1 MSLHSSSSGG
11 RKVLRANTPATASS
25 MGRNNATVSQTRPP
39 SRDMINTYTSDAMIE
54 AKLNRKRTEGDL
66 QLLMNRIALL
76 QTEEQKAVQKINETK
91 ARAQEIRQIKKRNED
106 TMQEQFSVTL
116 GREIA
121 VKAMNE
127 RAVTERQT
135 LRKKLNDSKKAV
147 EDMNKLKASERK
159 EERRQFDEFAQNVRL
174 QTEMEKRKKAEE
186 VKRRCVLW
194 GMGWMDVVGVS
205 HRSFLFVFG

>member
-11 RKVLRANTPATASS
+11 RKVLRANTPATATTT
-25 MGRNNATVSQTRPP
+25 GRNNTTTVSQTRPP

-54 AKLNRKRTEGDL
+54 AKLHRKRTEGDL
-66 QLLMNRIALL
+66 QLLMNRIELL
-76 QTEEQKAVQKINETK
+76 KTEEQKAVQKINETK

-135 LRKKLNDSKKAV
+135 LRKKLNDSKKKV
-147 EDMNKLKASERK
+147 EDDNKRNASKLKDQRRCL
-159 EERRQFDEFAQNVRL
+159 EEIAQNFRL
-174 QTEMEKRKKAEE
+174 QTEMEKRKKADE
-186 VKRRCVLW
+186 VKRRCV
-194 GMGWMDVVGVS
+194 VVGCGVVLV
-205 HRSFLFVFG
+205 FLIVFFVFG

>member
-1 MSLHSSSSGG
+1 
-11 RKVLRANTPATASS
+11 
-25 MGRNNATVSQTRPP
+25 
-39 SRDMINTYTSDAMIE
+39 
-54 AKLNRKRTEGDL
+54 
-66 QLLMNRIALL
+66 
-76 QTEEQKAVQKINETK
+76 
-91 ARAQEIRQIKKRNED
+91 
-106 TMQEQFSVTL
+106 
-116 GREIA
+116 
-121 VKAMNE
+121 
-127 RAVTERQT
+127 